1 LIFLGLLLFATPAFA
16 FNDSVV
22 KYCAITPQPQHCIS
36 SFLTFEQYYFVE
48 YGKFLAAMEN
58 DPLAMSQP
66 PAKVDDL
73 VRTFCAAPLLTGTPE
88 HCRSTFATHM
98 PYAIGFMSWHDQL
111 ARQSQQGQSQQE
123 QFAQQR
129 ELQQRQIDAQLEQ
142 ARIQANGMAL
152 FGAGNALING
162 MNQGFNNMRLPM
174 SPTPLAV
181 QPYIPLNPVRPP
193 IRCFSSNPGAM
204 QSTTCY

>member
-1 LIFLGLLLFATPAFA
+1 MRLIVVFLGAILFATPAFS

-22 KYCAITPQPQHCIS
+22 KYCAITPQPQHCVS
-36 SFLTFEQYYFVE
+36 SFLTYEQYYAVE
-48 YGKFLAAMEN
+48 YGKFLAASEK

-88 HCRSTFATHM
+88 HCRSTFATFT

-111 ARQSQQGQSQQE
+111 ARQREQGNSQQE
-123 QFAQQR
+123 QFA
-129 ELQQRQIDAQLEQ
+129 QQRQIDAQLEQ
-142 ARIQANGMAL
+142 ARIQANDKAL

-162 MNQGFNNMRLPM
+162 MNQGLQNMQLPHN
-174 SPTPLAV
+174 
-181 QPYIPLNPVRPP
+181 QP
-193 IRCFSSNPGAM
+193 PGRR
-204 QSTTCY
+204 